1 MRLADFIRDDLEEI
15 IQTWMDFA
23 GSIEPLHDLIA
34 SEQEDHA
41 RDLLLS
47 IAEDL
52 DRPQTSAARQRKSRG
67 KQTIGEAGQTGLD
80 FNSSEHGKKRFGQGL
95 SAPQLLSE
103 YRALRASVLK
113 LWSDGLSN
121 ELPPVLEELS
131 RFNEAIDQALSQSLV
146 AYVVEQEKKANLLD
160 QVLSTIP
167 DHACVLDASGRFLYA
182 NRALAE
188 YLKLCPEQLVGM
200 SLAELGL
207 PAAQRFDTEIRQVV
221 TTGQVLQSE
230 IFTEFEGGRRFF
242 HEYILS
248 PVLNA
253 HGKVEAVTGV
263 ARDVTERKQYDAA
276 IWRKANFDAL
286 TDLPNRHLFNDRL
299 EHEVRH
305 AERTGSGIALLF
317 LDLDRFKEVNDALGH
332 GAGDQLLQQAA
343 QRIRACTRGEDTVA
357 RLGGDE
363 FTVILT
369 GVQHTEDVQQ
379 IAQKI
384 TTRLAE
390 PFTLGGELVQVSGSI
405 GITLYPFD
413 ATTPENLV
421 RNADQAMYAAKHAGR
436 GGFRFF
442 ADDMQQEAIERIRLV
457 ADLRQGLAGH
467 EFVVHF
473 QPIVRMETGLIEK
486 AEALVRWRH
495 PQRGLLPPSAFVSA
509 AEEAGLIA
517 YIDNLVLDEAASR
530 CSEWND
536 QRPFQVSVNKSPL
549 AFFQTAADGWKIGM
563 PGALTVPRHSLTIEI
578 TESVLLQ
585 STPAVLRRIENLRES
600 GVQIALD
607 DFGTGF
613 SAMSYLTRFEVDYLK
628 IDQAFV
634 KDLIAKPTHR
644 AIAKA
649 IINLAHELGMA
660 VIAEGV
666 EHTDQRD
673 WLLRSGCDYAQGFL
687 FSEAVP
693 AEELSQL
700 LKQCPLL
707 H

>member
-1 MRLADFIRDDLEEI
+1 
-15 IQTWMDFA
+15 
-23 GSIEPLHDLIA
+23 
-34 SEQEDHA
+34 
-41 RDLLLS
+41 
-47 IAEDL
+47 
-52 DRPQTSAARQRKSRG
+52 
-67 KQTIGEAGQTGLD
+67 
-80 FNSSEHGKKRFGQGL
+80 
-95 SAPQLLSE
+95 
-103 YRALRASVLK
+103 
-113 LWSDGLSN
+113 
-121 ELPPVLEELS
+121 
-131 RFNEAIDQALSQSLV
+131 
-146 AYVVEQEKKANLLD
+146 
-160 QVLSTIP
+160 
-167 DHACVLDASGRFLYA
+167 
-182 NRALAE
+182 
-188 YLKLCPEQLVGM
+188 
-200 SLAELGL
+200 
-207 PAAQRFDTEIRQVV
+207 
-221 TTGQVLQSE
+221 
-230 IFTEFEGGRRFF
+230 
-242 HEYILS
+242 
-248 PVLNA
+248 
-253 HGKVEAVTGV
+253 
-263 ARDVTERKQYDAA
+263 
-276 IWRKANFDAL
+276 
-286 TDLPNRHLFNDRL
+286 
-299 EHEVRH
+299 
-305 AERTGSGIALLF
+305 
-317 LDLDRFKEVNDALGH
+317 
-332 GAGDQLLQQAA
+332 LQQAA
-343 QRIRACTRGEDTVA
+343 QRIRTCTRAEDTVA

-390 PFTLGGELVQVSGSI
+390 PFNVGGELVQVSGSV
-405 GITLYPFD
+405 GITFYPSD

-442 ADDMQQEAIERIRLV
+442 ADDMQHEAIARIRLV
-457 ADLRQGLAGH
+457 ADLRQGLAEH
-467 EFVVHF
+467 EFIVHF
-473 QPIVRMETGLIEK
+473 QPIVCLQTGQIEK

-495 PQRGLLPPSAFVSA
+495 PQRGLLPPSAFVST

-517 YIDNLVLDEAASR
+517 DIDNLVLDEAAYR

-549 AFFQTAADGWKIGM
+549 AFFETTADGWRIGM
-563 PGALTVPRHSLTIEI
+563 PGALAVPRHSLTIEI

-613 SAMSYLTRFEVDYLK
+613 SAMSYLTRFQVDYLK

-644 AIAKA
+644 AIAKT

-687 FSEAVP
+687 FSKAVP
-693 AEELSQL
+693 AERLSEL
-700 LKQCPLL
+700 LKQGSVL